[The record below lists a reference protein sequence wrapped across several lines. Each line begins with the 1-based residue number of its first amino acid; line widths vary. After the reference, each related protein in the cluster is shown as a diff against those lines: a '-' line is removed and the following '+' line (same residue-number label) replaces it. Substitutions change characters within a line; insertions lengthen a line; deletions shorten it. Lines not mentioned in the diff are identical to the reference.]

1 MGPIL
6 PWGTNLRAALCLKNV
21 LHLSSCIPGRWACLF
36 HFLESP
42 SWLPCFKAFCK
53 GFLMTFQLPRQ
64 PQQASDLSGKSPFS
78 SCLGKSLSQPFSK
91 CGLVASASP
100 RTVRSKNLQPW
111 RLYLG
116 HSNLCFKK
124 SSRGSPRMLKIK
136 NPKNFNTYSKL
147 KEQHMPKVWV
157 PLTATGSPTSFLSAS
172 WSQFCGR
179 QQTMDSF
186 QWFSYYMMAGIKLAN
201 VLRAFFCFSFFS
213 VFCWFLVPFVQC

>member
-1 MGPIL
+1 MDADVISQLLAGLDGAYSSLGHQPKSCTMSEKCLASQQLHTRKMSLSFSLPGVTIL
-6 PWGTNLRAALCLKNV
+6 AAV
-21 LHLSSCIPGRWACLF
+21 
-36 HFLESP
+36 
-42 SWLPCFKAFCK
+42 KAFCK

-136 NPKNFNTYSKL
+136 NPKSFNTYSKL
-147 KEQHMPKVWV
+147 KEQHMPKV
-157 PLTATGSPTSFLSAS
+157 
-172 WSQFCGR
+172 
-179 QQTMDSF
+179 
-186 QWFSYYMMAGIKLAN
+186 
-201 VLRAFFCFSFFS
+201 
-213 VFCWFLVPFVQC
+213 